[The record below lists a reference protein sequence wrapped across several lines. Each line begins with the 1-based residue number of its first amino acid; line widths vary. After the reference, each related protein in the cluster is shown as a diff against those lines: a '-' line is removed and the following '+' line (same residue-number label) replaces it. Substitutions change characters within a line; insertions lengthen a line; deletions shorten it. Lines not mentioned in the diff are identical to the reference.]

1 MATPTIIAHRGLH
14 DEHPEN
20 SLKAFLAAWEAG
32 IEWCECDVRGSFEH
46 EPFVFHD
53 ATLER
58 MTDSAGPIT
67 AVPSSELHRLNLR
80 RADGAVSA
88 SCIPRLS
95 ALIASMPPRSKLL
108 IEIKP
113 QVHADVV
120 RRTLDLCDPQTC
132 VVQSFDVAVLE
143 TARAHRG
150 EIRRELLVDENVP
163 SHLPGLYRAVNFQF
177 KNLTPEIVDALRVR
191 GLEIGA
197 WTVNLD
203 ADIRRIL
210 SLGVH
215 TIISDQALR
224 VRDIVSQIG

>member
-1 MATPTIIAHRGLH
+1 MATPTIVAHRGLH

-20 SLKAFLAAWEAG
+20 SLKAFLAAWESG
-32 IEWCECDVRGSFEH
+32 IEWCECDVRGSREH

-58 MTDSAGPIT
+58 MTDGGGPIA
-67 AVPSSELHRLNLR
+67 AVPSSDLHRLNLR
-80 RADGAVSA
+80 RADGVVSA

-95 ALIASMPPRSKLL
+95 TLIASMPPRAKLL
-108 IEIKP
+108 IEIKSL
-113 QVHADVV
+113 VHADAV
-120 RRTLDLCDPQTC
+120 RRTLDVCDPQTC
-132 VVQSFDVAVLE
+132 VVQSFDIAVLQ
-143 TARAHRG
+143 TAAAHRD

-163 SHLPGLYRAVNFQF
+163 LHPLGLYRAVNFQF
-177 KNLTPEIVDALRVR
+177 KNLTPEIVNALRHR

-215 TIISDQALR
+215 TIISDRPLR